1 MTNSPDDPLH
11 GSGDAQGQGFF
22 NSGLYVGKGTFNG
35 PVAVGYQAQAVQSNQ
50 AGSGD
55 DLARLEDL
63 LQQLEG
69 GIRQL
74 AGAPAEAALADV
86 GRLRNEL
93 DERSIDTRRISQLLQ
108 RITTVVAPVSGLLEL
123 VDRVKDLVTA
133 ILH

>member
-1 MTNSPDDPLH
+1 MTNSPDGPLH
-11 GSGDAQGQGFF
+11 GSGDAQGHGFF
-22 NSGLYVGKGTFNG
+22 NSGLYIGEGTFNG
-35 PVAVGYQAQAVQSNQ
+35 PVAVGDQARAVQFNQ
-50 AGSGD
+50 GGSGG

-74 AGAPAEAALADV
+74 GGTPADAALADV

-93 DERSIDTRRISQLLQ
+93 DQNSVDAPRIGHLLQ
-108 RITTVVAPVSGLLEL
+108 RIAAVVAPVSGMLEL
-123 VDRVKDLVTA
+123 VDRVKDLITA

>member
-22 NSGLYVGKGTFNG
+22 NSGLYVGEGTFNG
-35 PVAVGYQAQAVQSNQ
+35 PVAVGYQARAVQFNQ

-74 AGAPAEAALADV
+74 GALPRKLRLPMSAASATSWT
-86 GRLRNEL
+86 RI
-93 DERSIDTRRISQLLQ
+93 RSTRRGSAISCSASPPSSH
-108 RITTVVAPVSGLLEL
+108 RSVECWS
-123 VDRVKDLVTA
+123 
-133 ILH
+133 